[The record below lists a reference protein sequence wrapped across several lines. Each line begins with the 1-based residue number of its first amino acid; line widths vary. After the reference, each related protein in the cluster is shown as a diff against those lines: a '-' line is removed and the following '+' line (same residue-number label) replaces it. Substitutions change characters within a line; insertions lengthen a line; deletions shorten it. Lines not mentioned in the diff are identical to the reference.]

1 MNVKTR
7 VSMTE
12 AEIQNLL
19 DGWIQARRKVWDALF
34 GLATAN
40 VPAPWQEFLERSV
53 GSYEQMVESLLKVQ
67 AAGVSTA
74 LRAFGP
80 LNTWGEGMQRLAETM
95 VDTQRNIGEA
105 WFAATAEMSS
115 QMTPLSPLVDA
126 SGAAKAAAALS
137 SRGASTG
144 VANEAPTPSVKEAP
158 APSKAS
164 HRPRAAA

>member
-1 MNVKTR
+1 
-7 VSMTE
+7 
-12 AEIQNLL
+12 
-19 DGWIQARRKVWDALF
+19 
-34 GLATAN
+34 
-40 VPAPWQEFLERSV
+40 
-53 GSYEQMVESLLKVQ
+53 MVESLLKVQ

-95 VDTQRNIGEA
+95 VDTQRTIGEA